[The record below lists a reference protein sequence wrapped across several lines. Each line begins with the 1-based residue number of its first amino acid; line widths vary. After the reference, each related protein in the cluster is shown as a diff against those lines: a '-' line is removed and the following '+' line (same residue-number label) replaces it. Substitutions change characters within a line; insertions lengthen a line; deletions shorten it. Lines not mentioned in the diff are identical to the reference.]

1 MAGVIVTYSSMARL
15 ARQRCSR
22 PQVSKVR
29 LATTRPP
36 RIASVWGDVRGRDT
50 PSIGRSMSGVGSGR
64 AVGMATGE
72 SGCAP
77 ARICAGVARPSCSRS
92 GMPPEGGTTAAVT
105 TACGVAGN
113 VCARLSKGKAS
124 VRKRALIRTEFATV
138 RPRTTSRMAGCDGE
152 SGCFIRCG
160 AAFSYELS
168 SGHDRNRL

>member
-15 ARQRCSR
+15 ARQRCSL
-22 PQVSKVR
+22 PQVSNER

-50 PSIGRSMSGVGSGR
+50 PSIGMSMSAVGSGR
-64 AVGMATGE
+64 AVGMANGVTGCPP
-72 SGCAP
+72 G
-77 ARICAGVARPSCSRS
+77 RTCAGVARPSCSRS

-124 VRKRALIRTEFATV
+124 VRMRALIRTEFATL
-138 RPRTTSRMAGCDGE
+138 RPRTTSWMAGCDGE
-152 SGCFIRCG
+152 SGCFIRC
-160 AAFSYELS
+160 APAFSYELS
-168 SGHDRNRL
+168 SRHDRNKL